1 MKMLVFSPWQP
12 LWLPSL
18 KPRQRLQ
25 LSRITDMVDTE
36 ATVGME
42 ATVDTA
48 LEDTGDT
55 TASERP
61 RLSPTMATEDT
72 VEDTEATG
80 ATVATVVATTAS
92 VRPMPNLRPLLSLIT
107 DTEATVEDMEA
118 MVVMVLDTAG
128 ATTASVRL
136 GLSPTMATEDI
147 VEDTEDMEATG
158 ATVATVVA
166 TTASVRP
173 RLNPTMAMAVMEDMV
188 DTVEVMEA
196 TEATVMATAS
206 NMFPN
211 SSNEYYFAQP

>member
-72 VEDTEATG
+72 VEGTEATG

-107 DTEATVEDMEA
+107 DTADTEATVEDMEA
-118 MVVMVLDTAG
+118 MVVMVLDIPG
-128 ATTASVRL
+128 VTTASVRL
-136 GLSPTMATEDI
+136 RLSPTMA
-147 VEDTEDMEATG
+147 M
-158 ATVATVVA
+158 
-166 TTASVRP
+166 
-173 RLNPTMAMAVMEDMV
+173 
-188 DTVEVMEA
+188 EVMEA
-196 TEATVMATAS
+196 TVADTEAMADTVTAGATMAS
-206 NMFPN
+206 VRP
-211 SSNEYYFAQP
+211 

>member
-1 MKMLVFSPWQP
+1 MGPWQP

-25 LSRITDMVDTE
+25 PSRITDMVDTE

-61 RLSPTMATEDT
+61 RLSPTMATEATVDT
-72 VEDTEATG
+72 ALEDTG
-80 ATVATVVATTAS
+80 DTTAS

-107 DTEATVEDMEA
+107 GTADTEATVEDMEA
-118 MVVMVLDTAG
+118 MVVMVLDTTG

-136 GLSPTMATEDI
+136 RLSPTMATEDT
-147 VEDTEDMEATG
+147 VEDTEDMESTG
-158 ATVATVVA
+158 ATVATMVA

-173 RLNPTMAMAVMEDMV
+173 RLSPTMAMEDTVEDMV
-188 DTVEVMEA
+188 DTV
-196 TEATVMATAS
+196 
-206 NMFPN
+206 
-211 SSNEYYFAQP
+211 

>member
-25 LSRITDMVDTE
+25 PSRITDMVDTG

-61 RLSPTMATEDT
+61 RLSPTMAMEDT

-80 ATVATVVATTAS
+80 ATVATV
-92 VRPMPNLRPLLSLIT
+92 
-107 DTEATVEDMEA
+107 EDMEA
-118 MVVMVLDTAG
+118 MVVMVLDMAG
-128 ATTASVRL
+128 ATMASVRL
-136 GLSPTMATEDI
+136 RLSPTMATEDT

-166 TTASVRP
+166 TTASEKP
-173 RLNPTMAMAVMEDMV
+173 RLSPTMAMEDTVEDMV
-188 DTVEVMEA
+188 DTVEVTEA
-196 TEATVMATAS
+196 TEVTVMAS
-206 NMFPN
+206 SMFPN
-211 SSNEYYFAQP
+211 SSNLAPP

>member
-25 LSRITDMVDTE
+25 PSRITDMVDTG

-55 TASERP
+55 AASERP
-61 RLSPTMATEDT
+61 RLSPTMAMEDTVEDTEATGATVATWGATMASVRLRLSPTMATEDTVEDT

-107 DTEATVEDMEA
+107 DTADTEATVEDMEA
-118 MVVMVLDTAG
+118 MVVMVLDIPG
-128 ATTASVRL
+128 VTTASVRL
-136 GLSPTMATEDI
+136 RLSPTMATED
-147 VEDTEDMEATG
+147 
-158 ATVATVVA
+158 TV
-166 TTASVRP
+166 
-173 RLNPTMAMAVMEDMV
+173 EDMV
-188 DTVEVMEA
+188 DTVMLRRLRRLPLWQVVCSP
-196 TEATVMATAS
+196 TV
-206 NMFPN
+206 P
-211 SSNEYYFAQP
+211 